1 MMTDLI
7 RDSSCCVRALAWAT
21 ALAATLGSAA
31 LTGCDT
37 VKAPYAPGGD
47 QVPASNYPKVAFYD
61 KELSGMLV
69 VDPNIVVVDRPE
81 GRPMK
86 VTVPLRSVSDHAMK
100 LQYQFLWRDSL
111 GRPVGESGWRYTR
124 VEPRVQ
130 VPFQAN
136 ALTQDAVDWRLE
148 VRFER

>member
-1 MMTDLI
+1 MLKV
-7 RDSSCCVRALAWAT
+7 RESSARRLLKALSLVSAFI
-21 ALAATLGSAA
+21 LAASP
-31 LTGCDT
+31 GCDT

-47 QVPASNYPKVAFYD
+47 PLPASNYPKVAFHD

-100 LQYQFLWRDSL
+100 LQYQFQWRDSL
-111 GRPVGESGWRYTR
+111 GRPVGESGWRFTR

-136 ALTQDAVDWRLE
+136 ALSQDAVDWRLE